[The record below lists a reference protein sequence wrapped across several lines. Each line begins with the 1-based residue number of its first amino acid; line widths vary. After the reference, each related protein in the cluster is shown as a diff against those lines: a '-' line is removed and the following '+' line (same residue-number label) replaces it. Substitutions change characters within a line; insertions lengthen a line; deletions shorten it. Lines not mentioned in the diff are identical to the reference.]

1 MDREEKAAEVPA
13 PAAGG
18 QGKKPGR
25 KRKKEESQDLPLSE
39 LPVTE
44 LKGVG
49 PQQQA
54 RLAKLGIVTVQ
65 DLLFHLP
72 VSYEDR
78 TRLDRLSPDI
88 FFGEE
93 RVFLNLAGK
102 FITGRM
108 TYGRKMLYRGEVK
121 CDGGILNIV
130 IFNARP
136 FQVRIIES
144 AGALLLYGEV
154 KPGSGGGYEMIQPE
168 IQSFPSRESITI
180 SGSLTPNYPLTE
192 GINQRFMRKIAG
204 EALDLLKERGIEEL
218 IPEDAMKNPVSLA
231 DALRTLHAPPPGVT
245 DEMVRSGSMPAQRRL
260 IAEELAAH
268 HISILEERARN
279 KALRAPAFRGK
290 SELEEKFL
298 ASLPFT
304 PTRAQERVSGEIAA
318 DLRKAHPMMRLV
330 QGDVGSGKTLVAA
343 RAAIRAISA
352 GFQVALMAP
361 TELLAEQHAK
371 TFSGWLS
378 PLGLRVT
385 FLSGSLSAKERRS
398 ALEDLI
404 LGRTNVAVGTHALFQ
419 NDVMFKKLGLI
430 IIDEQHRFGVAQRL
444 ALLGKG
450 EADALHPHQ
459 LVMTA
464 TPIPRTLAMTAA
476 GSLDVSVIDELP
488 PGRTPVT
495 TAVFGEGRREE
506 IALRVRERCLEGAQ
520 AYWVCT
526 LIEES
531 EELECEAAETT
542 AEYLQGLMP
551 DVKVGLVHGRMKPQE
566 KDDAMAAFKD
576 GAIDLLVAT
585 TVIEVGVDVPNATIM
600 VIDNAERLGLSQLH
614 QLRGRVGRGSGKSFC
629 LLIHG
634 KALSA
639 IGKERLRIMR
649 ETNDG
654 FVIAEKDLELRGP
667 GEVLGT
673 RQAGSGEYRIADLAR
688 DADLVPEAVRMAEI
702 IYEKH
707 RELAGPLR
715 KRWISAESGIA
726 RA

>member
-1 MDREEKAAEVPA
+1 
-13 PAAGG
+13 
-18 QGKKPGR
+18 
-25 KRKKEESQDLPLSE
+25 
-39 LPVTE
+39 
-44 LKGVG
+44 
-49 PQQQA
+49 
-54 RLAKLGIVTVQ
+54 
-65 DLLFHLP
+65 
-72 VSYEDR
+72 
-78 TRLDRLSPDI
+78 
-88 FFGEE
+88 
-93 RVFLNLAGK
+93 
-102 FITGRM
+102 
-108 TYGRKMLYRGEVK
+108 
-121 CDGGILNIV
+121 
-130 IFNARP
+130 
-136 FQVRIIES
+136 
-144 AGALLLYGEV
+144 
-154 KPGSGGGYEMIQPE
+154 
-168 IQSFPSRESITI
+168 
-180 SGSLTPNYPLTE
+180 
-192 GINQRFMRKIAG
+192 
-204 EALDLLKERGIEEL
+204 
-218 IPEDAMKNPVSLA
+218 
-231 DALRTLHAPPPGVT
+231 
-245 DEMVRSGSMPAQRRL
+245 
-260 IAEELAAH
+260 
-268 HISILEERARN
+268 
-279 KALRAPAFRGK
+279 
-290 SELEEKFL
+290 
-298 ASLPFT
+298 
-304 PTRAQERVSGEIAA
+304 
-318 DLRKAHPMMRLV
+318 
-330 QGDVGSGKTLVAA
+330 
-343 RAAIRAISA
+343 
-352 GFQVALMAP
+352 
-361 TELLAEQHAK
+361 
-371 TFSGWLS
+371 
-378 PLGLRVT
+378 
-385 FLSGSLSAKERRS
+385 
-398 ALEDLI
+398 
-404 LGRTNVAVGTHALFQ
+404 
-419 NDVMFKKLGLI
+419 
-430 IIDEQHRFGVAQRL
+430 
-444 ALLGKG
+444 
-450 EADALHPHQ
+450 
-459 LVMTA
+459 MTA

-526 LIEES
+526 LIEEA